1 MVKIVSEKAPA
12 KVNLY
17 LRVVGQRAD
26 GYHEL
31 DSVLVPVSLC
41 DELALELRTSASRSV
56 TIRCDRPEIPS
67 DHRNLAARAARDF
80 LDEFGIACAVFIEL
94 RKRIPAGAGLGGGSS
109 DAAAVLRALAALFRI
124 DDRERLLKLAVRIGA
139 DVPFFVDPRPA
150 RIAGIGER
158 ILPLENLPR
167 IDLVIAV
174 PPVEVATAAIFRAL
188 KRVQWSGA
196 LDDAGLRAFAS
207 GELAQ
212 ALLVN
217 DLEAVAAAQHP
228 EILKLKAI
236 LQDSGARAV
245 AMSGSGGAVFG
256 IFGSSAQAQHG
267 AGLVRERD
275 PSAAVFAVHTVTS
288 QAEMAKLSAFFTYW
302 PPQH

>member
-1 MVKIVSEKAPA
+1 MVKIVSERAPA

-31 DSVLVPVSLC
+31 DSVLVPVSLY
-41 DELALELRTSASRSV
+41 DELALELRPSASRSV
-56 TIRCDRPEIPS
+56 TIRCDRPEIPA
-67 DHRNLAARAARDF
+67 DDRNLAARAARGF
-80 LDEFGIACAVFIEL
+80 IEEFGVACEVSIQL
-94 RKRIPAGAGLGGGSS
+94 RKRIPSGAGLGGGSS
-109 DAAAVLRALAALFRI
+109 DAAAVLRAMAALLRI
-124 DDRERLLKLAVRIGA
+124 DDRERLIKLAVTLGA

-158 ILPLENLPR
+158 ILPLKHLPR

-188 KRVQWSGA
+188 KRAQWSGA
-196 LDDAGLRAFAS
+196 LKEADFSAFAA
-207 GELAQ
+207 GELSQ
-212 ALLVN
+212 PLLVN
-217 DLEAVAAAQHP
+217 DLEAVTTARYP
-228 EILKLKAI
+228 EIVKLKAI

-256 IFGSSAQAQHG
+256 IFRDPADAQHG
-267 AGLVRERD
+267 ADLVRGRD
-275 PSAAVFAVHTVTS
+275 SSAAVFAVHTLTS
-288 QAEMAKLSAFFTYW
+288 PA
-302 PPQH
+302 

>member
-17 LRVVGQRAD
+17 LRVVGRRAD

-31 DSVLVPVSLC
+31 DSILVPVSLY
-41 DELALELRTSASRSV
+41 DDLALELRPSAWRAV
-56 TIRCDRPEIPS
+56 AIRCDRPGIPT
-67 DHRNLAARAARDF
+67 DDRNLAVRAARGF
-80 LDEFGIACAVFIEL
+80 LEEFGLGGEVSIEL

-109 DAAAVLRALAALFRI
+109 DAAAVIRAMAALFRI
-124 DDRERLLKLAVRIGA
+124 DHRERLLKLAIGIGA

-158 ILPLENLPR
+158 VMPLSCLPR

-188 KRVQWSGA
+188 ERAHWSGA
-196 LDDAGLRAFAS
+196 SDAG
-207 GELAQ
+207 
-212 ALLVN
+212 ALDALGAGQLSQVMLVN
-217 DLEAVAAAQHP
+217 DLEAVAAARYP
-228 EILKLKAI
+228 EIPRLKAI

-256 IFGSSAQAQHG
+256 IFDTAADAGRG
-267 AGLVRERD
+267 ADLVRGRD
-275 PSAAVFAVHTVTS
+275 PAALVFAVHTVAAL
-288 QAEMAKLSAFFTYW
+288 AEL
-302 PPQH
+302 

>member
-31 DSVLVPVSLC
+31 DSVLVPVSLY
-41 DELALELRTSASRSV
+41 DELALELRSSASRSV
-56 TIRCDRPEIPS
+56 TIRCDRPEIPA
-67 DHRNLAARAARDF
+67 DERNLAARAARGF
-80 LDEFGIACAVFIEL
+80 LEEFGFAGEVFIEL

-109 DAAAVLRALAALFRI
+109 DAAAVLRAMAALFRL
-124 DDRERLLKLAVRIGA
+124 DERERLLKLALGLGA

-158 ILPLENLPR
+158 VLPLAHLPR

-174 PPVEVATAAIFRAL
+174 PPVEIATATIFRAL
-188 KRVQWSGA
+188 RRTQWSGA
-196 LDDAGLRAFAS
+196 LDDADLGALAA
-207 GELAQ
+207 GELAP
-212 ALLVN
+212 AMLVN
-217 DLEAVAAAQHP
+217 DLEAVAAARHP
-228 EILKLKAI
+228 EIITLKAI

-256 IFGSSAQAQHG
+256 IFDTAAD
-267 AGLVRERD
+267 AGRAASLVRDRD
-275 PSAAVFAVHTVTS
+275 TSALVFAVHTVTS
-288 QAEMAKLSAFFTYW
+288 RAELGD
-302 PPQH
+302 

>member
-12 KVNLY
+12 KINLY
-17 LRVVGQRAD
+17 LRVVGQRPD

-31 DSVLVPVSLC
+31 DSVLVPVSLY
-41 DELALELRTSASRSV
+41 DELALELRTSAARAV

-67 DHRNLAARAARDF
+67 DHRNLAARAARSF
-80 LDEFGIACAVFIEL
+80 LDEFGIAGEIFIEL

-109 DAAAVLRALAALFRI
+109 DAAAILRALAALFRI
-124 DDRERLLKLAVRIGA
+124 DNRERLLKLAVGIGA

-158 ILPLENLPR
+158 VLPLENLPR
-167 IDLVIAV
+167 IDLVIAA

-188 KRVQWSGA
+188 KRQQWSGP
-196 LDDAGLRAFAS
+196 LDDRGLRNLCA
-207 GELAQ
+207 GGLAQ

-228 EILKLKAI
+228 EILKLKVI
-236 LQDSGARAV
+236 LQDSGAQAV
-245 AMSGSGGAVFG
+245 AMTGSGGAVFG
-256 IFGSSAQAQHG
+256 IFPNPAVAQHG
-267 AGLVRERD
+267 ADLVRERD
-275 PSAAVFAVHTVTS
+275 PSAAVFAVHTVAS
-288 QAEMAKLSAFFTYW
+288 QAELAKL
-302 PPQH
+302 

>member
-17 LRVVGQRAD
+17 LRVVGQRPD

-31 DSVLVPVSLC
+31 DSVLVPVSLY
-41 DELALELRTSASRSV
+41 DELALELRTSAARSV

-67 DHRNLAARAARDF
+67 DHRNLAARAANGF
-80 LDEFGIACAVFIEL
+80 LDEFGISGEIFIEL

-124 DDRERLLKLAVRIGA
+124 DDRKRLLKLAVGIGA

-158 ILPLENLPR
+158 ILLLENLPR
-167 IDLVIAV
+167 IDLVIAA
-174 PPVEVATAAIFRAL
+174 PPVEVATGAIFRAL
-188 KRVQWSGA
+188 ARAQWSGA
-196 LDDAGLRAFAS
+196 LDDGGLRNLAA
-207 GELAQ
+207 GELAE

-256 IFGSSAQAQHG
+256 IFRNAAEARHG

-288 QAEMAKLSAFFTYW
+288 QAELAKL
-302 PPQH
+302 